1 MLSRVTSLPRRILK
15 ATSRTRLGGLAYPSF
30 ADMAIDIG
38 TYNFVLFVND
48 GRGLIQMK
56 DSRPGGIPDE
66 EFLERSV
73 LTQEKFNGRRFLE
86 IGENATKM
94 IGRNPSHIEVRNA
107 VIDGRVQD
115 EDSLEPWQGR

>member
-1 MLSRVTSLPRRILK
+1 
-15 ATSRTRLGGLAYPSF
+15 
-30 ADMAIDIG
+30 MAIDIG

-115 EDSLEPWQGR
+115 EDSLEPLARKMIKVAYPSSEPGSLPLRR